1 MSRRALPLCFLLIS
15 NLFSPAF
22 AQNGQNPG
30 QQNPGKEPQ
39 PKPPVETP
47 PPDTSQ
53 ARREGEEDGIAD
65 GRREA
70 EERAYEEGRAYG
82 RRLGYRNG
90 YDLAERERRAEEYQ
104 NGFSRGTSTG
114 TDQGE
119 RDGEQ
124 KGNEEGDRQGLT
136 DGDAQGQAD
145 ATAEATRTA
154 VPPARAKGIREAEAE
169 TTKVTE
175 QARNDAVRR
184 ADSDA
189 QAEAERVDYK
199 RGRDEYRAGR
209 YAEPTKFLG
218 TFSQRRGGGS
228 SERKSN
234 RPTALSVAYVVPQ
247 RPDIPDPDIS
257 ARPDNRYRKPRRTYE
272 FPVQNETY
280 GKAYNGSYPDGWR
293 RYFRDLFI
301 RGYRLAYLEGWDT
314 GRYEARNNSYTA
326 DRDRGY
332 EEGRRE
338 AYQKAYSSTFTSTRD
353 RAYARAFENAR
364 ATTYGR
370 VYPGEYER
378 IFEETRR
385 AAYAGRV
392 KEIYD
397 AAYATTYSERYSQT
411 YAEASRE
418 QFNRGRQ
425 DEAEVFRQH
434 PVRVTA
440 IRAVGVL
447 EDGVIEPNETVR
459 LTVRVRNFSKQIIR
473 GSQIRLLAQGTGLAL
488 DEFDARPVADLGPES
503 EAEFT
508 DTFAI
513 RFPEAAAGFN
523 AALTVKAN
531 YNESESDAQAIEVP
545 VRYVTVMKVDET
557 APLAEGIARTITVS
571 VRNISSKP
579 LSPDA
584 VLRLSTNSEQAEI
597 SERQASVAGLG
608 PGESRNLNF
617 TVTARTP
624 DSKLALPVAV
634 NISGD
639 SRKLGSFVATP
650 RFNVTNPY
658 RIVGRLTG
666 GGLRAAGT
674 GRVEYTF
681 RNDSAT
687 ESYHGL
693 QLRARV
699 ISDEPGAVEVLGP
712 NTQYLTPLGKS
723 RSASFVLP
731 MVVRQANTGGVIE
744 LELLEDGVPVV
755 IHRMNF

>member
-30 QQNPGKEPQ
+30 QQNPGTDPK
-39 PKPPVETP
+39 PKPPVEIP

-53 ARREGEEDGIAD
+53 AKREGEEDGLAD

-90 YDLAERERRAEEYQ
+90 FDLAERERRAEEYQ
-104 NGFSRGTSTG
+104 TGFSRGTSVG
-114 TDQGE
+114 ADQGE

-124 KGNEEGDRQGLT
+124 KGNEDGDRQGLT
-136 DGDAQGQAD
+136 DGNTQGQAD
-145 ATAEATRTA
+145 AEAEAARTA
-154 VPPARAKGIREAEAE
+154 VPPARAKGIREAETE

-175 QARNDAVRR
+175 QARTDAIRR

-218 TFSQRRGGGS
+218 TFSQRRTTGNSG
-228 SERKSN
+228 RNIN
-234 RPTALSVAYVVPQ
+234 RPTVLRVAHVVPQ
-247 RPDIPDPDIS
+247 RPDIPDPDIN

-272 FPVQNETY
+272 FPQQNEAY

-314 GRYEARNNSYTA
+314 GRYEARNNSYTS

-332 EEGRRE
+332 EEGRQQ
-338 AYQKAYSSTFTSTRD
+338 AYQKAFSEASARARD

-370 VYPGEYER
+370 VFPGEYER
-378 IFEETRR
+378 VFEETRR

-397 AAYATTYSERYSQT
+397 AAYAVTYSERYSQT
-411 YAEASRE
+411 YAVASRE
-418 QFNRGRQ
+418 QYARGRR
-425 DEAEVFRQH
+425 DEAEVFNRQ

-440 IRAVGVL
+440 IRAVGAL

-459 LTVRVRNFSKQIIR
+459 LTVRVRNFSKQPIR
-473 GSQIRLLAQGTGLAL
+473 GSQIRLLVQGTGLAL

-523 AALTVKAN
+523 AALMVKAN
-531 YNESESDAQAIEVP
+531 YNEGESDAQPLEVP
-545 VRYVTVMKVDET
+545 VRYVTVVKVDET
-557 APLAEGIARTITVS
+557 APLAEGIARTMTVS

-584 VLRLSTNSEQAEI
+584 VLRLSTTSEQAEI
-597 SERQASVAGLG
+597 AERQASVGGLG
-608 PGESRNLNF
+608 PGESRTLNF

-624 DSKLALPVAV
+624 DVRLVLPVAV
-634 NISGD
+634 NISVD
-639 SRKLGSFVATP
+639 NRKLGSFVANP
-650 RFNVTNPY
+650 RFTVTNPY

-666 GGLRAAGT
+666 GGLRTAGT

-681 RNDSAT
+681 RNDSAI

-699 ISDEPGAVEVLGP
+699 ITDESGTVEVLGP

-731 MVVRQANTGGVIE
+731 MVVRKANTGGMIE

>member
-30 QQNPGKEPQ
+30 QQNPGKDPQ
-39 PKPPVETP
+39 PKPPVEIP

-53 ARREGEEDGIAD
+53 ARREGEEDGLAD

-104 NGFSRGTSTG
+104 TGFSRGTSIG
-114 TDQGE
+114 TDQGD

-136 DGDAQGQAD
+136 DGNGQGQAD
-145 ATAEATRTA
+145 AEAEAARTA
-154 VPPARAKGIREAEAE
+154 VPPARTKGIREAEAE
-169 TTKVTE
+169 TAQITD

-199 RGRDEYRAGR
+199 RGHDEYRAGR
-209 YAEPTKFLG
+209 FAEPTKFLG
-218 TFSQRRGGGS
+218 TFSQRRTAVNFNQGL
-228 SERKSN
+228 N
-234 RPTALSVAYVVPQ
+234 RPPVLRVAHVVPQ

-272 FPVQNETY
+272 FPVQNEAY
-280 GKAYNGSYPDGWR
+280 GRAYNGSYPDGWR
-293 RYFRDLFI
+293 RHFRDLFI

-332 EEGRRE
+332 EEGRRD
-338 AYQKAYSSTFTSTRD
+338 AYQKTYSSAFTSARD
-353 RAYARAFENAR
+353 RSYARAFENAR

-378 IFEETRR
+378 VFEETRR
-385 AAYAGRV
+385 AAHAGRA

-397 AAYATTYSERYSQT
+397 AVYATTYSERYSQT
-411 YAEASRE
+411 YAVASRE
-418 QFNRGRQ
+418 QHARGRRDEADIFNRQ
-425 DEAEVFRQH
+425 

-440 IRAVGVL
+440 IRAVGAL
-447 EDGVIEPNETVR
+447 EDGVIEPNEIVR
-459 LTVRVRNFSKQIIR
+459 LTVRVRNFSKQTIR
-473 GSQIRLLAQGTGLAL
+473 GSQIRLLVQGTGLAL
-488 DEFDARPVADLGPES
+488 DEYDARPVADLGPES

-508 DTFAI
+508 DTFGI

-523 AALTVKAN
+523 AVLMVKAN
-531 YNESESDAQAIEVP
+531 YNEGESDAQPIEVP
-545 VRYVTVMKVDET
+545 IRYVTVVKMDES
-557 APLAEGIARTITVS
+557 APLAEGIARTVTVS

-597 SERQASVAGLG
+597 TERQASVGGLG

-634 NISGD
+634 NISGVN
-639 SRKLGSFVATP
+639 RKLGSFVASP
-650 RFNVTNPY
+650 RFTVTNPY

-666 GGLRAAGT
+666 GGLRKAGT

-731 MVVRQANTGGVIE
+731 MVVRRANTGGVIE

>member
-1 MSRRALPLCFLLIS
+1 VSRRALPLCFLLIS
-15 NLFSPAF
+15 NLFSPVF
-22 AQNGQNPG
+22 AQESRNPG
-30 QQNPGKEPQ
+30 QQNPGTDPK
-39 PKPPVETP
+39 PKPPADTP

-53 ARREGEEDGIAD
+53 AKREGEEDGLAD

-90 YDLAERERRAEEYQ
+90 YDFAERERRAEEYQ
-104 NGFSRGTSTG
+104 TGFSRGTSIG

-124 KGNEEGDRQGLT
+124 KGNEDGDRQGLT

-169 TTKVTE
+169 TAKVTE
-175 QARNDAVRR
+175 QARNDAIRR

-218 TFSQRRGGGS
+218 TFSQRRTS
-228 SERKSN
+228 ARFDRKAV
-234 RPTALSVAYVVPQ
+234 RPQALRVAYVVPQ
-247 RPDIPDPDIS
+247 RPDIPDPDIN

-272 FPVQNETY
+272 FPVQNEAY

-332 EEGRRE
+332 EEGRQQ
-338 AYQKAYSSTFTSTRD
+338 AYQKAFSEASARARD

-370 VYPGEYER
+370 VFPGEYER

-397 AAYATTYSERYSQT
+397 AAYAATYTERYSQT
-411 YAEASRE
+411 YAVASRE
-418 QFNRGRQ
+418 QYARGRRDEADVFNRQ
-425 DEAEVFRQH
+425 
-434 PVRVTA
+434 PVRVTD
-440 IRAVGVL
+440 IRAVGAL

-459 LTVRVRNFSKQIIR
+459 LTVRVRNFSKQTIR
-473 GSQIRLLAQGTGLAL
+473 GSEIRLLVQGRGLAL

-508 DTFAI
+508 ETFAI

-523 AALTVKAN
+523 AGLTVRAN
-531 YNESESDAQAIEVP
+531 YNERESDTQGIEVP
-545 VRYVTVMKVDET
+545 VRYVTVVKIDDK
-557 APLAEGIARTITVS
+557 APLAEGIARTVTIS

-584 VLRLSTNSEQAEI
+584 ILKLSADTNEAEI
-597 SERQASVAGLG
+597 AERQAQVGGLG
-608 PGESRNLNF
+608 PGESRTLNF

-624 DSKLALPVAV
+624 QANLALPLAV

-639 SRKLGSFVATP
+639 NRKLGSFVASP

-687 ESYHGL
+687 ETYHGL

-699 ISDEPGAVEVLGP
+699 ISDDPGSVEILGP

-731 MVVRQANTGGVIE
+731 MVVRKANTGGIIE